1 MPIIELLFIQILIMF
16 AYIAIGLIMTKIKL
30 IDDFG
35 AKQLSKILVYFITPI
50 AILYSFTNMT
60 FSKAYTI
67 GLLVSM
73 ILSIIALG
81 ISILVS
87 RTAFGKKYTLEH
99 FGTSFSNA
107 GFMGIPLVMAIL
119 GPEGVFYIS
128 TFVALLNILQWTY
141 GVFVITE
148 RKDFIQPKKI
158 LTNPFVISFFLGII
172 FYAFNGIG
180 FKMPEIINNQLSIVS
195 KMIGPIAMLIIGTYL
210 SKVNFREIFKEKI
223 VYVSLGLRLLIIP
236 LLTALVFI
244 FVPKNYENIALSIM
258 IVASAPVGA
267 NVAIFA
273 ALYGVEHK
281 RAIVEICLSTL
292 LAAVTMPLMIAIFQ
306 LLAQ

>member
-1 MPIIELLFIQILIMF
+1 MEIIELLFIQILIMF
-16 AYIAIGLIMTKIKL
+16 VYIGIGLIMTKIKL

-35 AKQLSKILVYFITPI
+35 AKQLSKVLVYFITPV

-60 FSKAYTI
+60 FSKEYTI

-73 ILSIIALG
+73 ILSVAALG
-81 ISILVS
+81 ISIIVS
-87 RTAFGKKYTLEH
+87 RVAFGSRYTLEH

-119 GPEGVFYIS
+119 GPAGVFYIS

-141 GVFVITE
+141 GVFVITNT
-148 RKDFIQPKKI
+148 KDFIQPKKI
-158 LTNPFVISFFLGII
+158 LTNPFVISFILGII
-172 FYAFNGIG
+172 FYGLNGLG
-180 FKMPEIINNQLSIVS
+180 FHMPEIINNQLSIVS

-223 VYVSLGLRLLIIP
+223 VYASLGLRLLFIP
-236 LLTALVFI
+236 LLTAFI
-244 FVPKNYENIALSIM
+244 FLLVPKTYENIALSIM

-292 LAAVTMPLMIAIFQ
+292 LAALTMPLMIAIFQ
-306 LLAQ
+306 WLF

>member
-1 MPIIELLFIQILIMF
+1 MSIIELLFIQILIMF
-16 AYIAIGLIMTKIKL
+16 VYIGIGLIMTKIKL

-35 AKQLSKILVYFITPI
+35 AKQLSKVLVYFITPV

-60 FSKAYTI
+60 FSKEYTI

-73 ILSIIALG
+73 VLSVVALG
-81 ISILVS
+81 ISIIIS
-87 RTAFGKKYTLEH
+87 RVTFGSKYTLEH

-119 GPEGVFYIS
+119 GPAGVFYIS

-141 GVFVITE
+141 GVFVITNT
-148 RKDFIQPKKI
+148 KDFIQPKKI
-158 LTNPFVISFFLGII
+158 LTNPFVISFILGII
-172 FYAFNGIG
+172 FYGLNGLG
-180 FKMPEIINNQLSIVS
+180 FHMPEIINNQLSIVS

-223 VYVSLGLRLLIIP
+223 VYASLGLRLLFIP
-236 LLTALVFI
+236 LLTALI
-244 FVPKNYENIALSIM
+244 FLLVPKTYENIALSIM

-292 LAAVTMPLMIAIFQ
+292 LAALTMPLMIAIFQ
-306 LLAQ
+306 WLF

>member
-1 MPIIELLFIQILIMF
+1 MEIIELLFIQILIMF
-16 AYIAIGLIMTKIKL
+16 VYIGIGLIMTKIKL

-35 AKQLSKILVYFITPI
+35 AKQLSKVLVYFITPV

-60 FSKAYTI
+60 FSKEYTI

-73 ILSIIALG
+73 ILSVAALG
-81 ISILVS
+81 ISIIVS
-87 RTAFGKKYTLEH
+87 RVAFGSRYTLEH

-119 GPEGVFYIS
+119 GPAGVFYIS

-141 GVFVITE
+141 GVFVITNT
-148 RKDFIQPKKI
+148 KDFIQPKKI

-172 FYAFNGIG
+172 FYGLNGLG
-180 FKMPEIINNQLSIVS
+180 FHMPEIINNQLSIVS

-223 VYVSLGLRLLIIP
+223 VYASLGLRLLFIP
-236 LLTALVFI
+236 LLTALI
-244 FVPKNYENIALSIM
+244 FLLVPKTYENIALSIM

-292 LAAVTMPLMIAIFQ
+292 LAALTMPLMIAIFQ
-306 LLAQ
+306 WLF

>member
-1 MPIIELLFIQILIMF
+1 MEIIELLFIQILIMF
-16 AYIAIGLIMTKIKL
+16 VYIGIGLIMTKIKL

-35 AKQLSKILVYFITPI
+35 AKQLSKVLVYFITPV

-60 FSKAYTI
+60 FSKEYTI

-73 ILSIIALG
+73 ILSVAALG
-81 ISILVS
+81 ISIIVS
-87 RTAFGKKYTLEH
+87 RVAFGSRYTLEH

-119 GPEGVFYIS
+119 GPAGVFYIS

-141 GVFVITE
+141 GVFVITNT
-148 RKDFIQPKKI
+148 KDFIQPKKI
-158 LTNPFVISFFLGII
+158 LTNPFVISFILGII
-172 FYAFNGIG
+172 FYGLNGLG
-180 FKMPEIINNQLSIVS
+180 FHMPEIINNQLSIVS

-210 SKVNFREIFKEKI
+210 SKVNFKEIFKEKI
-223 VYVSLGLRLLIIP
+223 VYASLGLRLLFIP
-236 LLTALVFI
+236 LLTALI
-244 FVPKNYENIALSIM
+244 FLLVPKTYENIALSIM

-292 LAAVTMPLMIAIFQ
+292 LAALTMPLMIAIFQ
-306 LLAQ
+306 WLF

>member
-1 MPIIELLFIQILIMF
+1 MSIIELLFIQILIMF
-16 AYIAIGLIMTKIKL
+16 VYIGIGLIMTKIKL

-35 AKQLSKILVYFITPI
+35 AKQLSKVLVYFITPV

-60 FSKAYTI
+60 FSKEYTI

-73 ILSIIALG
+73 VLSVVALG
-81 ISILVS
+81 ISIIIS
-87 RTAFGKKYTLEH
+87 RVTFGSKYTLEH

-119 GPEGVFYIS
+119 GPAGVFYIS

-148 RKDFIQPKKI
+148 TKDFIQPKKI
-158 LTNPFVISFFLGII
+158 MTNPFVISFILGII
-172 FYAFNGIG
+172 FYGLNGLG
-180 FKMPEIINNQLSIVS
+180 FHMPEIINNQLSIIS

-223 VYVSLGLRLLIIP
+223 VYASLLLRLIGIP
-236 LLTALVFI
+236 LVTILVFLV
-244 FVPKNYENIALSIM
+244 VPKTYENIALSIM

-292 LAAVTMPLMIAIFQ
+292 LAAFTMPLMIAVFQ
-306 LLAQ
+306 WLF

>member
-1 MPIIELLFIQILIMF
+1 MEIIELLFIQILIMF
-16 AYIAIGLIMTKIKL
+16 VYIGIGLIMTKIKL

-35 AKQLSKILVYFITPI
+35 AKQLSKVLVYFITPV

-60 FSKAYTI
+60 FSKEYTI

-73 ILSIIALG
+73 ILSVAALG
-81 ISILVS
+81 ISIIVS
-87 RTAFGKKYTLEH
+87 RVAFGSRYTLEH

-119 GPEGVFYIS
+119 GPAGVFYIS

-141 GVFVITE
+141 GVFVITNT
-148 RKDFIQPKKI
+148 KDFIQPKKI
-158 LTNPFVISFFLGII
+158 LTNPFVISFILGII
-172 FYAFNGIG
+172 FYGLNGLG
-180 FKMPEIINNQLSIVS
+180 FHMPEIINNQLSIVS

-223 VYVSLGLRLLIIP
+223 VYASLGLRLLFIP
-236 LLTALVFI
+236 LLTALI
-244 FVPKNYENIALSIM
+244 FLLVPKTYENIALSIM

-292 LAAVTMPLMIAIFQ
+292 LAALTMPLMIAIFQ
-306 LLAQ
+306 WLF

>member
-1 MPIIELLFIQILIMF
+1 MSIIELLFIQILIMF
-16 AYIAIGLIMTKIKL
+16 VYIGIGLIMTKIKL
-30 IDDFG
+30 IDDYG
-35 AKQLSKILVYFITPI
+35 AKQLSKVLVYFITPI

-60 FSKAYTI
+60 FSKEYTT
-67 GLLVSM
+67 GLLISM
-73 ILSIIALG
+73 ALSVVALA

-87 RTAFGKKYTLEH
+87 RLSFGSKYTLEH

-119 GPEGVFYIS
+119 GPAGVFYIS

-141 GVFVITE
+141 GVFVITTT
-148 RKDFIQPKKI
+148 KDFIQPKKI
-158 LTNPFVISFFLGII
+158 MTNPFVISFILGII
-172 FYAFNGIG
+172 FYGLNGLG

-223 VYVSLGLRLLIIP
+223 VYASLGLRLIGIP
-236 LLTALVFI
+236 ILTALVFLL
-244 FVPKNYENIALSIM
+244 VPKTYESIALSIM

-292 LAAVTMPLMIAIFQ
+292 LAALTMPLMIAFFQ
-306 LLAQ
+306 WLF

>member
-1 MPIIELLFIQILIMF
+1 MEIIELLFIQILIMF
-16 AYIAIGLIMTKIKL
+16 VYIAIGLIMTKIKL

-35 AKQLSKILVYFITPI
+35 AKQLSKVLVYFITPV

-60 FSKAYTI
+60 FSKEYTI

-73 ILSIIALG
+73 ILSVVALG
-81 ISILVS
+81 ISIIVS
-87 RTAFGKKYTLEH
+87 RVAFGSRYTLEH

-119 GPEGVFYIS
+119 GPAGVFYIS

-141 GVFVITE
+141 GVFVITKT
-148 RKDFIQPKKI
+148 KDFIQPKKI
-158 LTNPFVISFFLGII
+158 LTNPFVISFILGII
-172 FYAFNGIG
+172 FYGLNGLG
-180 FKMPEIINNQLSIVS
+180 FHMPLIINNQLSIIS

-223 VYVSLGLRLLIIP
+223 VYASLGLRLLFIP
-236 LLTALVFI
+236 LLTALI
-244 FVPKNYENIALSIM
+244 FLLVPKTYENIALSIM

-292 LAAVTMPLMIAIFQ
+292 LAALTMPLMIAIFQ
-306 LLAQ
+306 WLF

>member
-1 MPIIELLFIQILIMF
+1 MEIIELLFIQILIMF
-16 AYIAIGLIMTKIKL
+16 VYIGIGLIMTKIKL

-35 AKQLSKILVYFITPI
+35 AKQLSKVLVYFITPV

-60 FSKAYTI
+60 FSKEYTI

-73 ILSIIALG
+73 ILSVVALG
-81 ISILVS
+81 ISIIVS
-87 RTAFGKKYTLEH
+87 RVAFGSRYTLEH

-119 GPEGVFYIS
+119 GPAGVFYIS

-141 GVFVITE
+141 GVFVITNT
-148 RKDFIQPKKI
+148 KDFIQPKKI
-158 LTNPFVISFFLGII
+158 LTNPFVISFILGII
-172 FYAFNGIG
+172 FYGLNGLG
-180 FKMPEIINNQLSIVS
+180 FHMPEIINNQLSIVS

-223 VYVSLGLRLLIIP
+223 VYASLGLRLLFIP
-236 LLTALVFI
+236 LLTALI
-244 FVPKNYENIALSIM
+244 FLLVPKTYENIALSIM

-292 LAAVTMPLMIAIFQ
+292 LAALTMPLMIAIFQ
-306 LLAQ
+306 WLF

>member
-1 MPIIELLFIQILIMF
+1 
-16 AYIAIGLIMTKIKL
+16 
-30 IDDFG
+30 
-35 AKQLSKILVYFITPI
+35 VYFITPV

-60 FSKAYTI
+60 FSNEYTI

-73 ILSIIALG
+73 LLSVVALG

-87 RTAFGKKYTLEH
+87 RVAFGSRYTLEH

-119 GPEGVFYIS
+119 GPAGVFYIS

-141 GVFVITE
+141 GVFVITNT
-148 RKDFIQPKKI
+148 KDFIQPKKI
-158 LTNPFVISFFLGII
+158 LTNPFVISFFLGIV
-172 FYAFNGIG
+172 FYGLNGLG
-180 FKMPEIINNQLSIVS
+180 FHMPEIVNNQLSIIS
-195 KMIGPIAMLIIGTYL
+195 KMIGPIAMLIIGSYL

-223 VYVSLGLRLLIIP
+223 VYASLSLRLLFIP
-236 LLTALVFI
+236 LLTAIVFLL
-244 FVPKNYENIALSIM
+244 VPKTYENIALSIM

-292 LAAVTMPLMIAIFQ
+292 LAAFTMPLMIAVFQ
-306 LLAQ
+306 WLF

>member
-16 AYIAIGLIMTKIKL
+16 VYIGIGLIMTKIKL
-30 IDDFG
+30 INDDG
-35 AKQLSKILVYFITPI
+35 AKQLSKVLVYFITPI

-60 FSKAYTI
+60 FSKEYTT
-67 GLLVSM
+67 GLLISM
-73 ILSIIALG
+73 GLSVAALG
-81 ISILVS
+81 ISILIARISFGS
-87 RTAFGKKYTLEH
+87 RYRLEH

-141 GVFVITE
+141 GVFVITNE
-148 RKDFIQPKKI
+148 KSFIQPKKI
-158 LTNPFVISFFLGII
+158 MTNPFVISFLLGII
-172 FYAFNGIG
+172 FYVMNGFG
-180 FKMPEIINNQLSIVS
+180 FKMPEIVNNQLSIVS
-195 KMIGPIAMLIIGTYL
+195 KMIGPIAMIIIGTYL

-223 VYVSLGLRLLIIP
+223 VYASLGLRLIVIP
-236 LLTALVFI
+236 LVTALVFLL
-244 FVPKNYENIALSIM
+244 VPKTYENIALSIM

-292 LAAVTMPLMIAIFQ
+292 LAAFSMPLMIAIFQ
-306 LLAQ
+306 WLF

>member
-16 AYIAIGLIMTKIKL
+16 VYIAIGLIMTKIKL

-35 AKQLSKILVYFITPI
+35 AKQLSKVLVYFITPV

-60 FSKAYTI
+60 FSNEYTI

-73 ILSIIALG
+73 LLSVVALG

-87 RTAFGKKYTLEH
+87 RVAFGSRYTLEH

-119 GPEGVFYIS
+119 GPAGVFYIS

-141 GVFVITE
+141 GVFVITNT
-148 RKDFIQPKKI
+148 KDFIQPKKI
-158 LTNPFVISFFLGII
+158 LTNPFVISFFLGIV
-172 FYAFNGIG
+172 FYGLNGLG
-180 FKMPEIINNQLSIVS
+180 FHMPEIVNNQLSIIS
-195 KMIGPIAMLIIGTYL
+195 KMIGPIAMLIIGSYL

-223 VYVSLGLRLLIIP
+223 VYASLSLRLLFIP
-236 LLTALVFI
+236 LLTAIVFLL
-244 FVPKNYENIALSIM
+244 VPKTYENIALSIM

-292 LAAVTMPLMIAIFQ
+292 LAAFTMPLMIAVFQ
-306 LLAQ
+306 WLF

>member
-16 AYIAIGLIMTKIKL
+16 VYIAIGLIMTKIKL

-35 AKQLSKILVYFITPI
+35 AKQLSKVLVYFITPV

-60 FSKAYTI
+60 FSKEYTI

-73 ILSIIALG
+73 ILSVAALG
-81 ISILVS
+81 ISIIVS
-87 RTAFGKKYTLEH
+87 RVAFGSRYTLEH

-119 GPEGVFYIS
+119 GPAGVFYIS

-141 GVFVITE
+141 GVFVITNT
-148 RKDFIQPKKI
+148 KDFIQPKKI
-158 LTNPFVISFFLGII
+158 LTNPFVISFILGII
-172 FYAFNGIG
+172 FYGLNGLG
-180 FKMPEIINNQLSIVS
+180 FHMPEIINNQLSIVS

-223 VYVSLGLRLLIIP
+223 VYASLGLRLLFIP
-236 LLTALVFI
+236 LLTALI
-244 FVPKNYENIALSIM
+244 FLLVPKTYENIALSIM

-292 LAAVTMPLMIAIFQ
+292 LAALTMPLMIAIFQ
-306 LLAQ
+306 WLF